1 MKDLELE
8 MPVTLRSAMTML
20 SKSGEGIVFLTE
32 NEVLVASLT
41 DGDARR
47 AILRGISLESQAI
60 EVANRSVK
68 TLTLLSSAVEIH
80 QAFSPGITHI
90 PILNQ
95 NGKIEKILRPGEKT
109 IIPLCEPNLGQ
120 LESSLV
126 NQAID
131 TNWVSSSGSFVREF
145 ETSFSTYVQSE
156 FAVSVC
162 NGTMGLVLA
171 LKLLEIG
178 PGDEVLVP
186 DLTFG
191 ATANAVIQVGAT
203 PVFVD
208 VLPSSFSIDVIAAQ
222 AKVTSKTKAI
232 IPVHLYG
239 NAAPMEEILTFAKK
253 FSLKVVEDAAEAIGT
268 RINGRHVG
276 TFGDIG
282 VFSFF
287 ANKTITTGEGGMI
300 VLNDKDL
307 FTKAM
312 MMRSHGFTPENRYW
326 HQIWGT
332 NMRLTNLQ
340 AAMGVAQLRRVDEL
354 VEAKRFIANCYMN
367 SLSSIT
373 GKTLILP
380 SALPNVTHSH
390 WLFTIQLIDE
400 GQVDGLENFLQI
412 NHIESRRFFHPLHN
426 QPAFSSFSKENSSF
440 PVAEQLYKSGLCL
453 PSSTSLTHDEVKL
466 ISHKIVEYF
475 ETNSKTLSH

>member
-1 MKDLELE
+1 
-8 MPVTLRSAMTML
+8 ML
-20 SKSGEGIVFLTE
+20 
-32 NEVLVASLT
+32 
-41 DGDARR
+41 
-47 AILRGISLESQAI
+47 
-60 EVANRSVK
+60 
-68 TLTLLSSAVEIH
+68 
-80 QAFSPGITHI
+80 
-90 PILNQ
+90 
-95 NGKIEKILRPGEKT
+95 
-109 IIPLCEPNLGQ
+109 
-120 LESSLV
+120 
-126 NQAID
+126 
-131 TNWVSSSGSFVREF
+131 
-145 ETSFSTYVQSE
+145 
-156 FAVSVC
+156 
-162 NGTMGLVLA
+162 

-208 VLPSSFSIDVIAAQ
+208 VLSSSFSIDVIAAQ
-222 AKVTSKTKAI
+222 AKVTAKTKAI

-239 NAAPMEEILTFAKK
+239 NAAPMEEILSFSRK

-268 RINGRHVG
+268 RIDGRHVG
-276 TFGDIG
+276 TFGNIG

-300 VLNDKDL
+300 VLNDKEL
-307 FTKAM
+307 FTKAL

-340 AAMGVAQLRRVDEL
+340 AALGVAQMRRVDEL
-354 VEAKRFIANCYMN
+354 VEAKRFIANCYLN

-373 GKTLILP
+373 GKLLILP
-380 SALPNVTHSH
+380 SALPNVNHSH

-400 GQVDGLENFLQI
+400 AHVDGLQNYLQI

-426 QPAFSSFSKENSSF
+426 QPAFSQYSKKNLTF

-475 ETNSKTLSH
+475 ETNPKTLSN

>member
-1 MKDLELE
+1 
-8 MPVTLRSAMTML
+8 
-20 SKSGEGIVFLTE
+20 
-32 NEVLVASLT
+32 
-41 DGDARR
+41 
-47 AILRGISLESQAI
+47 
-60 EVANRSVK
+60 
-68 TLTLLSSAVEIH
+68 
-80 QAFSPGITHI
+80 
-90 PILNQ
+90 
-95 NGKIEKILRPGEKT
+95 
-109 IIPLCEPNLGQ
+109 
-120 LESSLV
+120 
-126 NQAID
+126 
-131 TNWVSSSGSFVREF
+131 
-145 ETSFSTYVQSE
+145 
-156 FAVSVC
+156 
-162 NGTMGLVLA
+162 MGLVLA

-178 PGDEVLVP
+178 HGDEVLVP

-208 VLPSSFSIDVIAAQ
+208 VLSSSFSIDVIAAQ
-222 AKVTSKTKAI
+222 AKVTVKTKAI

-239 NAAPMEEILTFAKK
+239 NAAPMEEILIFARK

-268 RINGRHVG
+268 RIEGRHVG

-300 VLNDKDL
+300 VLNDEEL

-340 AAMGVAQLRRVDEL
+340 AALGVAQMQRVDEL
-354 VEAKRFIANCYMN
+354 VEAKSFIANCYKN

-373 GKTLILP
+373 GKSLIIP
-380 SALPNVTHSH
+380 SALPNVNHSH
-390 WLFTIQLIDE
+390 WLFTIQLID
-400 GQVDGLENFLQI
+400 GDQVDGLQNYLQI

-426 QPAFSSFSKENSSF
+426 QPAFSQYSKKNLTF

-453 PSSTSLTHDEVKL
+453 PSSTSLTHDEIKL

-475 ETNSKTLSH
+475 ETNAKTLSH